1 MSAPMSKKE
10 SSDQRVLG
18 IALVVEVVGK
28 FSKLAFRYPPSP
40 IHDTPNT
47 TKQEEAASSD
57 KKEQDDKYQNIFFQ
71 LPPKVMAKLFR
82 VKPALCNQPS
92 TLTIGGTIFCCR
104 SVTLNVNQTSDS
116 SSSASNHNNSNTTVD
131 ENASVQSKI
140 SQGSGSQNK
149 GETQSIDQLV
159 MFSIIVALLPTKV
172 KQNSFPDAS
181 PETLSLFTHTSHE
194 EHTESIEKEFRSQ
207 NFPVVQRIHLSL
219 FRLCAA
225 LKREENRCFYMS
237 RQVSMLLEIGQ
248 QAIQSEN
255 EKKESLNE
263 LEIVE
268 LMITAEP
275 PKSIAF
281 DRSSLDDSC
290 KRLTRKYAIPLYG
303 NLASELA
310 DVYFALARND
320 LAFRSSPASLLTG
333 REGIVYVNLHIAVS
347 IEAAIKHEISKA
359 DLSTEDM
366 VDSDFIKGIR
376 PYHTVLFPNVSAKE
390 LLLNTSASASTA
402 DGDLSQRILQKLL
415 LVSDPFKSLY
425 DISLETA
432 LPLSTIIEAASSLIE
447 SGACIAVPVIQSSTR
462 FACQRGAMKLMAS
475 LKLEFAQQFSPL
487 CPIFV
492 VVAALTCRKGGS
504 GGQASSNEK
513 NLYVSFGD
521 VIRYSR
527 RAFATFQVEDDDN
540 VGKKETENN
549 KGMRSEQDREI
560 PNEFMVLIE
569 RLISILTIGGD
580 ETDDEED
587 TEVVVDVEFQEIEAI
602 IISMTTWLRSHHIIV
617 ELKNYFVSIDPFNSN
632 FTKKSREVLKDSE
645 KDSHPTRS
653 AVNRDLDQMLNEC
666 HEKNYLDGSISTSA
680 LAWKL
685 GITSL
690 RMEGLRDYG
699 VREKKIQVLTR
710 IPLENDDWGAP

>member
-1 MSAPMSKKE
+1 MSKKE

-40 IHDTPNT
+40 IHDTPT
-47 TKQEEAASSD
+47 SSTKQEEASSE

-71 LPPKVMAKLFR
+71 LSPKVMAKLFR

-104 SVTLNVNQTSDS
+104 SVTLNVNQTSDA
-116 SSSASNHNNSNTTVD
+116 SSSAAASTNPNSSTAVD
-131 ENASVQSKI
+131 ENASVQSKV

-149 GETQSIDQLV
+149 TNEKQSIDQLV

-172 KQNSFPDAS
+172 KQHSSPDAS
-181 PETLSLFTHTSHE
+181 PETLSLFHTPHTSHE
-194 EHTESIEKEFRSQ
+194 QEYIEKEFRSQ
-207 NFPVVQRIHLSL
+207 NFPVVQRIHLTL

-225 LKREENRCFYMS
+225 LKREENRCLYMS
-237 RQVSMLLEIGQ
+237 RQVSMLLDIALQ
-248 QAIQSEN
+248 TIQSEN
-255 EKKESLNE
+255 EKKETIHE

-275 PKSIAF
+275 PKPIAL
-281 DRSSLDDSC
+281 DRNSLDDSS
-290 KRLTRKYAIPLYG
+290 KRLARKYAIPLYG

-359 DLSTEDM
+359 GLITDDM

-475 LKLEFAQQFSPL
+475 LKLQFAQQFSPL

-492 VVAALTCRKGGS
+492 VVAALTCRKGGN
-504 GGQASSNEK
+504 GGQTSSSEK
-513 NLYVSFGD
+513 NIYVSFGD
-521 VIRYSR
+521 VMRYSR
-527 RAFATFQVEDDDN
+527 RAFATFQVEDEDS
-540 VGKKETENN
+540 VGKKDTDNN
-549 KGMRSEQDREI
+549 KGMRSEPDREI

-569 RLISILTIGGD
+569 RLISMLTIGGD
-580 ETDDEED
+580 ETDEEEG
-587 TEVVVDVEFQEIEAI
+587 TEVVVDVEFQDIEAI

-617 ELKNYFVSIDPFNSN
+617 ELKNYFVAIDPFNSD
-632 FTKKSREVLKDSE
+632 FPKKSHEGSKDSE
-645 KDSHPTRS
+645 KDSHQARS
-653 AVNRDLDQMLNEC
+653 ALNRDLDQMLNEC
-666 HEKNYLDGSISTSA
+666 FEKNHLDGSISTSA